1 MEPIDHQEEV
11 GRLRRD
17 IDEERA
23 VRRADVAALWSVIES
38 LKEELG
44 RRAAPQPAGPE
55 TDAGRPDDS
64 LGPSDAGGAQAGSW
78 PIKTEAE
85 FRPAQTGA
93 EFMPVKTKAEF
104 SPVQTVAEARPTEIS
119 SCNIYF
125 LEMQELKHILRYLDC
140 RPLLLARQVC
150 RRWRTAIDDIV
161 EDCRRANRDNIME
174 NSEPVSDL
182 HMYLIAQTNPDM
194 TSLPTSS
201 QVMLDLRVVAS
212 SCKNLTFADLRGFT
226 ITGESLARLV
236 RRNGR
241 LEALTLPG
249 GCSRDQLRPLIHSAS
264 LRRLTVEAP
273 TCDMFQCLPENL
285 QMLDIS
291 GLEVSLKQ
299 FLSLQAGLTGLK
311 QLHLRSCRGVANR
324 SLASLSYLTPGLQ
337 ELTIA
342 DSPGVTA
349 GGLQHLSKLAKLWLL
364 RLPNMP
370 TSSIPDVVLD
380 SLRGCSELKQFCLG
394 DVDRPLETDIPAAA
408 VSRLVVACRKLK
420 HVCLHTSIA
429 NNHDVLDSL
438 LQTDLSSDSGGNR
451 RTVMLAVPEAVCSR
465 PDWLPFNSQIMLG
478 RWVKR

>member
-1 MEPIDHQEEV
+1 MEPIDLQEEV

-23 VRRADVAALWSVIES
+23 VRRADVAALWSVIEG

-78 PIKTEAE
+78 PVKTEAE
-85 FRPAQTGA
+85 FSSAQTDA
-93 EFMPVKTKAEF
+93 EFMPVKTEAEF
-104 SPVQTVAEARPTEIS
+104 NQVHTIAEAKPTESS

-161 EDCRRANRDNIME
+161 EDCRRANRDNLME

-201 QVMLDLRVVAS
+201 HGRLDLRVVAS
-212 SCKNLTFADLRGFT
+212 SCKNLTSADLRGFT

-249 GCSRDQLRPLIHSAS
+249 GCSRDQLRPLIQSSS
-264 LRRLTVEAP
+264 LRRVTVEAP
-273 TCDMFQCLPENL
+273 TCDMSQCLPENL
-285 QMLDIS
+285 QTLVIR
-291 GLEVSLKQ
+291 GLEVPLKQ
-299 FLSLQAGLTGLK
+299 FLSRQADLTGLK
-311 QLHLRSCRGVANR
+311 WLYLSSCRGLTNR
-324 SLASLSYLTPGLQ
+324 SLASLAFLTPGLQ
-337 ELTIA
+337 GLTIA
-342 DSPGVTA
+342 DCPGLTA
-349 GGLQHLSKLAKLWLL
+349 IGLQHLGKLAKLRTFKLSD
-364 RLPNMP
+364 MP
-370 TSSIPDVVLD
+370 AGSIPDVMLD
-380 SLRGCSELKQFCLG
+380 SLHGCSDLKELCLG
-394 DVDRPLETDIPAAA
+394 DLERPLETAIPAAA
-408 VSRLVVACRKLK
+408 VSRLVVACRKLEK
-420 HVCLHTSIA
+420 VYLHTTAA
-429 NNHDVLDSL
+429 NNQDVLDAL
-438 LQTDLSSDSGGNR
+438 LRTDFGSDSGGNR
-451 RTVMLAVPEAVCSR
+451 RTVKLVVPDPVYSKTEK
-465 PDWLPFNSQIMLG
+465 PPFNSRITLCIW
-478 RWVKR
+478 R

>member
-1 MEPIDHQEEV
+1 MEPIDLQEEV

-23 VRRADVAALWSVIES
+23 VRRADVAALWSVIEG

-44 RRAAPQPAGPE
+44 RRAAPHPAGPE

-78 PIKTEAE
+78 PVKTEAE
-85 FRPAQTGA
+85 FSQ
-93 EFMPVKTKAEF
+93 VH
-104 SPVQTVAEARPTEIS
+104 TVAEAKPTESS

-125 LEMQELKHILRYLDC
+125 LEMQELKHILRHLDC

-161 EDCRRANRDNIME
+161 EDCRRANRDNLRE
-174 NSEPVSDL
+174 NSIPISDL

-201 QVMLDLRVVAS
+201 HGRLDLRVIAS
-212 SCKNLTFADLRGFT
+212 SCKNLTSADLRGFT

-249 GCSRDQLRPLIHSAS
+249 GCSRDQLRPLVHSAS

-299 FLSLQAGLTGLK
+299 FLSHQAGLTSLK
-311 QLHLRSCRGVANR
+311 WLYLRSCRGVTKR
-324 SLASLSYLTPGLQ
+324 SLASLSYRTPGLQ
-337 ELTIA
+337 ELTTA
-342 DSPGVTA
+342 DCRGVTA
-349 GGLQHLSKLAKLWLL
+349 CGLQHLSKLTKLKVLD
-364 RLPNMP
+364 LPDMP
-370 TSSIPDVVLD
+370 AGVIPDMLG
-380 SLRGCSELKQFCLG
+380 SLHDCSELKKLILG
-394 DVDRPLETDIPAAA
+394 NVDRPLETAIPAAA
-408 VSRLVVACRKLK
+408 MCRLVLACRKLK
-420 HVCLHTSIA
+420 HVCLHTTTA
-429 NNHDVLDSL
+429 NNQDVLDAL
-438 LQTDLSSDSGGNR
+438 VQTDLGSDSGGNR
-451 RTVMLAVPEAVCSR
+451 RSLALVVPSHVYIKTE
-465 PDWLPFNSQIMLG
+465 LPVVGQVALRAWRRCKIG
-478 RWVKR
+478 TQ